1 MPSDHEQ
8 FRELALVLPALQLG
22 HYLRQAAQ
30 MLFLSFLADLIPGF
44 GLATELTVHKFFP
57 QSNQGKGN

>member
-30 MLFLSFLADLIPGF
+30 NNAYLQARDQLY
-44 GLATELTVHKFFP
+44 ATYLHEKE
-57 QSNQGKGN
+57 NA